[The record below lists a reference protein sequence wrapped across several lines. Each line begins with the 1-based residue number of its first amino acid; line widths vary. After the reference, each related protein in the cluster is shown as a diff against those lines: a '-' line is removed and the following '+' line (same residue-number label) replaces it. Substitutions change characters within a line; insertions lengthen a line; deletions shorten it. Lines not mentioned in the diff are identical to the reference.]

1 MEDFVKKLV
10 ICASAS
16 FEKEI
21 IEYKDKFEKLGYA
34 VIKYP
39 AKIKKGD
46 IVNGYRNEFTDHY
59 KAINRADAIIALN
72 LDKKGIKGYVGAG
85 VFAEI
90 AFAVGLNRVFDKKI
104 DVYYLNEL
112 PDSLPYSDE
121 LNLWKKLGWIK
132 QIKKINHL

>member
-1 MEDFVKKLV
+1 MPVHHLKKKLSNIKTSLKSWATQLLNIQPRLKV
-10 ICASAS
+10 ILS
-16 FEKEI
+16 
-21 IEYKDKFEKLGYA
+21 
-34 VIKYP
+34 
-39 AKIKKGD
+39 
-46 IVNGYRNEFTDHY
+46 NGYRNEFTDHY

-72 LDKKGIKGYVGAG
+72 LEKKGIKGYVGAG

>member
-1 MEDFVKKLV
+1 MRVRRLKKKLSNIKTSLKSWATQLLNIQPRLKV
-10 ICASAS
+10 ILS
-16 FEKEI
+16 
-21 IEYKDKFEKLGYA
+21 
-34 VIKYP
+34 
-39 AKIKKGD
+39 
-46 IVNGYRNEFTDHY
+46 NGYRNEFTDHY

-72 LDKKGIKGYVGAG
+72 LEKKGIKGYVGAG